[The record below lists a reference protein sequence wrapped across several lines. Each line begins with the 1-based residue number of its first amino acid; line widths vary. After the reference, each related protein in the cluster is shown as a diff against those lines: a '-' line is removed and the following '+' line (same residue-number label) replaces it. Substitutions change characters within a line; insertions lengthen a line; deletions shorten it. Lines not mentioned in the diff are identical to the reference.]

1 MRIDKTIFVL
11 LQLINY
17 SFSVMNEVRRNDSGE
32 TLKELVAFR
41 KEKKYYKVL
50 HHLSDD
56 SFDLRICCVFIL
68 YIYRTEENIS
78 SFLLVMFMTC
88 TEKN

>member
-17 SFSVMNEVRRNDSGE
+17 SFSVMNEVRRKDAGE

-41 KEKKYYKVL
+41 KEKKNYKIL

-56 SFDLRICCVFIL
+56 SFDVRIYCCVFIL
-68 YIYRTEENIS
+68 YIYRTEEASVVI
-78 SFLLVMFMTC
+78 F
-88 TEKN
+88 

>member
-17 SFSVMNEVRRNDSGE
+17 SFSVTNEIRQRDAGE
-32 TLKELVAFR
+32 MLKELVAF
-41 KEKKYYKVL
+41 KKKKKHCKVL

-56 SFDLRICCVFIL
+56 SFDVRFVVFYVVCL
-68 YIYRTEENIS
+68 
-78 SFLLVMFMTC
+78 
-88 TEKN
+88 